1 MRTTFVTL
9 VSLTLHLRGV
19 ESFWRMI
26 CDGPIVTARMD
37 PIVSPDEIA
46 SHTHSITGA
55 SGIGYNASYEDLRNS
70 QCTTCQVT
78 QDHSAYWVPQLYYEH
93 QNGTY
98 ESVGLVTGITTYYLQ
113 RGTPGPAGKILAI
126 PNGLRMIAGDPFR
139 RSYNESDVAQRA
151 IGFSC
156 LGGNGYNRELSTITN
171 CPNGLRQEIF
181 FPNCWDGV
189 NLDSANHQS
198 HMAYSGDDG
207 NYGCPD
213 SHPVKLVSLF
223 YEVMWGI
230 DYWSGSWW
238 NGTAPPFVFAQGD
251 PTGLGSH
258 GDFMS
263 GWDADFLQTAV
274 DTCNNNSGRIEDCAV
289 FDINYDAA
297 GSCAWEGTLMT
308 TEDVNGAH
316 GGLEAL
322 PGCNPVYWGPDE
334 APVHPAVCP
343 NSATPNALV
352 AAVVSSASSSSS
364 SAASSSSSLAA
375 ASSSSSPASSSS
387 AELSNTTPVSPSLT
401 GSASSPSGSMEFS
414 SASTRSASVS
424 QASSA
429 SSADV
434 RSVSSFA
441 TSASASGVLPS
452 GAARLAA
459 VDRSSSM
466 SSSAPRSRFG
476 HYHNTTR
483 SSSATADGTG
493 AQLLAQVVPT
503 NVAAVAAAET
513 DSTSVTSDVVAPTT
527 TTSSEIGVQS
537 AVSGKAQVAAVP
549 AAAAAVAAVASGQAS
564 PGVSD
569 STDSPSSTSTDA
581 PQVVMTSTLAS
592 PKSAQTDGAGNVIY
606 VTIEDIEYV
615 TVTTTIYASASPYV
629 QLYVLPKSVAQS
641 YAAQQASASG
651 SASASADVA
660 AAAAGAADASSVLT
674 RYHTVTQASPVFAS
688 MAVESGFPAMGVYSN
703 TTGALNA
710 TLGIN
715 GTYPV
720 GVNGTTNGTAVNL
733 K

>member
-1 MRTTFVTL
+1 M
-9 VSLTLHLRGV
+9 
-19 ESFWRMI
+19 
-26 CDGPIVTARMD
+26 
-37 PIVSPDEIA
+37 
-46 SHTHSITGA
+46 
-55 SGIGYNASYEDLRNS
+55 
-70 QCTTCQVT
+70 
-78 QDHSAYWVPQLYYEH
+78 
-93 QNGTY
+93 
-98 ESVGLVTGITTYYLQ
+98 
-113 RGTPGPAGKILAI
+113 
-126 PNGLRMIAGDPFR
+126 
-139 RSYNESDVAQRA
+139 
-151 IGFSC
+151 
-156 LGGNGYNRELSTITN
+156 
-171 CPNGLRQEIF
+171 
-181 FPNCWDGV
+181 
-189 NLDSANHQS
+189 
-198 HMAYSGDDG
+198 
-207 NYGCPD
+207 
-213 SHPVKLVSLF
+213 
-223 YEVMWGI
+223 
-230 DYWSGSWW
+230 
-238 NGTAPPFVFAQGD
+238 
-251 PTGLGSH
+251 
-258 GDFMS
+258 
-263 GWDADFLQTAV
+263 
-274 DTCNNNSGRIEDCAV
+274 
-289 FDINYDAA
+289 
-297 GSCAWEGTLMT
+297 
-308 TEDVNGAH
+308 
-316 GGLEAL
+316 
-322 PGCNPVYWGPDE
+322 
-334 APVHPAVCP
+334 
-343 NSATPNALV
+343 
-352 AAVVSSASSSSS
+352 
-364 SAASSSSSLAA
+364 
-375 ASSSSSPASSSS
+375 
-387 AELSNTTPVSPSLT
+387 
-401 GSASSPSGSMEFS
+401 
-414 SASTRSASVS
+414 
-424 QASSA
+424 
-429 SSADV
+429 

-466 SSSAPRSRFG
+466 SSSASRSRFG

-569 STDSPSSTSTDA
+569 PTDSLSSTSTDA

-715 GTYPV
+715 GTYSA